1 MPGPSDDVPR
11 WQPPEALDDVPRW
24 EPPPPTNDTPRWEP
38 AAAPVEAPKRWTPA
52 PAAVSRPRLEAADA
66 GRASAPAVTPRAP
79 WWRRR
84 PWTVVWALVLLAP
97 LAVAFL
103 RVLDEWEYEALLAP
117 VAWGPAALF
126 VAALIVAVL
135 RTVQRSAARAIL
147 GVAGA
152 LIAVA
157 ILLWPVTRVTLDHT
171 PCPPRAGVD
180 LGVPA
185 AVSALASW
193 ERGEADD
200 AAWRGATAAPPWRDT
215 VRATRLIDFQLV
227 DSGCWERVA
236 PVDVTRT
243 WHEFRVTLEGGE
255 REPISKLVVV
265 HTMTERGEWKITS
278 VEGPLP

>member
-24 EPPPPTNDTPRWEP
+24 EPPPPTNDAPRWEP
-38 AAAPVEAPKRWTPA
+38 PAAPVEAPKRRTPA
-52 PAAVSRPRLEAADA
+52 PAVSRPRPETTDAA
-66 GRASAPAVTPRAP
+66 RVSAPAVTLRVPL
-79 WWRRR
+79 WRRR
-84 PWTVVWALVLLAP
+84 PWAVVWALVLLAP

-103 RVLDEWEYEALLAP
+103 RVLDEWDYQALLAP
-117 VAWGPAALF
+117 IAWGLAALF
-126 VAALIVAVL
+126 VAALIVAAL

-152 LIAVA
+152 LIAA
-157 ILLWPVTRVTLDHT
+157 TILLWPVTRVTLDHT
-171 PCPPRAGVD
+171 PCPARAGVD

-193 ERGEADD
+193 ERGETDD
-200 AAWRGATAAPPWRDT
+200 SAWRGGTTGPGWRDK
-215 VRATRLIDFQLV
+215 VRQTRLIDYQLV

-243 WHEFRVTLEGGE
+243 WHEFRVTIEAGE
-255 REPISKLVVV
+255 PEPLSKLVVV
-265 HTMTERGEWKITS
+265 HTASERGDWKITS

>member
-11 WQPPEALDDVPRW
+11 WQPPQGLDDVPRW

-38 AAAPVEAPKRWTPA
+38 PAAPVEAPKRRAPAPTVSRPRPDTIDASRVSA
-52 PAAVSRPRLEAADA
+52 PAAV
-66 GRASAPAVTPRAP
+66 PRAP

-84 PWTVVWALVLLAP
+84 PWAVVWALVLLAP

-117 VAWGPAALF
+117 IAWGLAALF
-126 VAALIVAVL
+126 VVALIVAAL
-135 RTVQRSAARAIL
+135 ATVQRSAARAVL

-171 PCPPRAGVD
+171 PCPARAGVD
-180 LGVPA
+180 LGVPT

-200 AAWRGATAAPPWRDT
+200 AAWRGGAAGPGWRDK
-215 VRATRLIDFQLV
+215 VRQTKLIDYQLV

-236 PVDVTRT
+236 PVDVSRT
-243 WHEFRVTLEGGE
+243 WHEFRVTIAGGE
-255 REPISKLVVV
+255 AEPLSKMVVV
-265 HTMTERGEWKITS
+265 HTASERGDWKITS

>member
-24 EPPPPTNDTPRWEP
+24 EPPPPTNDAPRWEP
-38 AAAPVEAPKRWTPA
+38 AATPVETAKRRAPA
-52 PAAVSRPRLEAADA
+52 PAVSRPRPEPAVT
-66 GRASAPAVTPRAP
+66 GRAVAPAVRARAP

-84 PWTVVWALVLLAP
+84 PWAVVWALVLLAP

-103 RVLDEWEYEALLAP
+103 RLLDEWGYGALLAP
-117 VAWGPAALF
+117 VAWLLAGLF

-135 RTVQRSAARAIL
+135 PSLQRSALRAVL
-147 GVAGA
+147 GAAGA
-152 LIAVA
+152 LIALA

-171 PCPPRAGVD
+171 PCPARAGVD

-185 AVSALASW
+185 AVGALASW

-200 AAWRGATAAPPWRDT
+200 TAWRGGIAGPDWRE
-215 VRATRLIDFQLV
+215 RMRQARLIDYQLV

-243 WHEFRVTLEGGE
+243 WHEFRVTIEAGD
-255 REPISKLVVV
+255 REPLSKVVVV
-265 HTMTERGEWKITS
+265 HTVSERGDWKIAS